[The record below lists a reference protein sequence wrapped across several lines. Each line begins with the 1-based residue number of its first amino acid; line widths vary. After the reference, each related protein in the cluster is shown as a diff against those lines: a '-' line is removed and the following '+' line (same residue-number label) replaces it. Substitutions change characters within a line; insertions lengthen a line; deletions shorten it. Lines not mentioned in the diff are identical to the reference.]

1 MEKELIFDKKK
12 TNYVI
17 SDEGYVLSKKTKNKI
32 SVNNG
37 NVQLYIE
44 GEK

>member
-17 SDEGYVLSKKTKNKI
+17 SDEGYVLSKKNQKQN
-32 SVNNG
+32 
-37 NVQLYIE
+37 
-44 GEK
+44 